1 MQRSGHVRRI
11 TPGRPL
17 GIRRHTGHP
26 SRQVLMRRRRS
37 LVISALTVAL
47 GACAI
52 FVGSLVRG
60 NYAPQVWLDI
70 GAALVLFG
78 PLYWIQSMLERGL
91 REVRRHEQD
100 TRSSVEQ
107 LSQEI
112 DSSVE
117 QLSHEIEAIR
127 QETTASLDDL
137 RQLTLEKVEERR
149 RTDEDAFRRFEEA
162 PTFQSVVELL
172 DMARDLGAVSER
184 GVRVR
189 LPATSFR
196 LRFPLSTRLD
206 NGGFPVLD
214 VGIEEEDGTLP
225 HDATTAPIAM
235 RGQQP
240 VPWSAGT
247 SADAWAA
254 SVAPELQKL
263 NRYPGDD
270 QFDPAGSLRQLT
282 TLLRV
287 AVEARTR
294 PPSASTPR
302 LRPIIEMP
310 NDEWVITEDGLQSPT
325 SETGFTVKELF
336 GEATEE
342 AATAELPPDRAAKLR
357 EAWRI
362 ARSLFLSPGSPS

>member
-1 MQRSGHVRRI
+1 M
-11 TPGRPL
+11 
-17 GIRRHTGHP
+17 
-26 SRQVLMRRRRS
+26 MRRRRS
-37 LVISALTVAL
+37 LVISAVTVVF

-60 NYAPQVWLDI
+60 DYAPQVWQNI

-91 REVRRHEQD
+91 REVRQQEQH
-100 TRSSVEQ
+100 TRSSVDQ

-127 QETTASLDDL
+127 QETSASLEDL
-137 RQLTLEKVEERR
+137 RRVTLEKVEERR
-149 RTDEDAFRRFEEA
+149 RSDEDAFRRFEEA
-162 PTFQSVVELL
+162 PTFQTVVELL
-172 DMARDLGAVSER
+172 DLARGLGAVSAR

-189 LPATSFR
+189 LPATTFR

-206 NGGFPVLD
+206 NGGYPVLD

-225 HDATTAPIAM
+225 HDATTAPIAV

-240 VPWSAGT
+240 VPWAAGT

-282 TLLRV
+282 ALLRV

-310 NDEWVITEDGLQSPT
+310 NDDWVITEDGVQSPA
-325 SETGFTVKELF
+325 SGNGFTVKELF
-336 GEATEE
+336 GKAAEE
-342 AATAELPPDRAAKLR
+342 AAVAQLAPDRAAKLR

>member
-1 MQRSGHVRRI
+1 
-11 TPGRPL
+11 
-17 GIRRHTGHP
+17 
-26 SRQVLMRRRRS
+26 MRRRRS
-37 LVISALTVAL
+37 LVVAALTVVL

-60 NYAPQVWLDI
+60 DYAPQVWQSI
-70 GAALVLFG
+70 GAALLLFG
-78 PLYWIQSMLERGL
+78 PLYWLQSMLERGL
-91 REVRRHEQD
+91 REVRQQEQH

-137 RQLTLEKVEERR
+137 RQVTLEKVEERR

-172 DMARDLGAVSER
+172 DRARELGAVSER

-189 LPATSFR
+189 LPATTFR
-196 LRFPLSTRLD
+196 LRFPLATRLD
-206 NGGFPVLD
+206 RGGFPVLD
-214 VGIEEEDGTLP
+214 VGIEEEDGTVP
-225 HDATTAPIAM
+225 HDATAPPIAM

-247 SADAWAA
+247 SAEAWAA

-282 TLLRV
+282 ALLRV

-294 PPSASTPR
+294 PASASTPR
-302 LRPIIEMP
+302 LRPVIEMP

-325 SETGFTVKELF
+325 SAAGFTVKELF
-336 GEATEE
+336 GEAAEE
-342 AATAELPPDRAAKLR
+342 AAVAQLDPERAAKLR

-362 ARSLFLSPGSPS
+362 ARSLFLSPGSPP

>member
-1 MQRSGHVRRI
+1 M
-11 TPGRPL
+11 
-17 GIRRHTGHP
+17 
-26 SRQVLMRRRRS
+26 MRRRRS
-37 LVISALTVAL
+37 LFISAVTVVL

-52 FVGSLVRG
+52 FVGSLVHG
-60 NYAPQVWLDI
+60 DYAPQVWQNI

-78 PLYWIQSMLERGL
+78 PLYWIQSMLEREL
-91 REVRRHEQD
+91 REVRQQEQH
-100 TRSSVEQ
+100 TRTSVEQ

-112 DSSVE
+112 DTSVE

-172 DMARDLGAVSER
+172 DMARGLGAVSAR

-189 LPATSFR
+189 LPATTFR
-196 LRFPLSTRLD
+196 LRFPLSTRVD
-206 NGGFPVLD
+206 RGGFPVLD

-302 LRPIIEMP
+302 LRPIVEMP
-310 NDEWVITEDGLQSPT
+310 NDEWVITEDGVQSPA
-325 SETGFTVKELF
+325 SGTGFTVRELF
-336 GEATEE
+336 GEAAEE
-342 AATAELPPDRAAKLR
+342 SAVAQLAPDRAAKLR

-362 ARSLFLSPGSPS
+362 ARNLSLSPGSPS